1 MKITEIVDGKEI
13 DVYVAAHTYLT
24 SEGEKRITFYLD
36 STEKVHL
43 YEQWYT
49 LNDEQ
54 IKLFNTCKESLLGF
68 LKHPE
73 SLKQFMNG
81 GTFGLGFDMDKE
93 YKIG

>member
-1 MKITEIVDGKEI
+1 MKITEIVNGKEI

-24 SEGEKRITFYLD
+24 SEGNKRTTFSLEP
-36 STEKVHL
+36 TERKWF
-43 YEQWYT
+43 YMEQYN
-49 LNDEQ
+49 LNEEQ
-54 IKLFNTCKESLLGF
+54 LKLFNAFKDSLLGF